1 MELPAE
7 LRLAVYE
14 LLLVDTGLGEK
25 RRNREINNY
34 DYIGGRSKVHP
45 AVALLRASKQVYSEA
60 RPVLYNKGN
69 KVGGKV
75 E

>member
-1 MELPAE
+1 MELPPE

-14 LLLVDTGLGEK
+14 LLLVDTGLREK
-25 RRNREINNY
+25 RRSREFGDY
-34 DYIGGRSKVHP
+34 DYIGRRSKVHP
-45 AVALLRASKQVYSEA
+45 AVALLRASKKIYLEA